1 VLLLEQ
7 FPTHFDGLSFRTSF
21 LAGSGYRTSSESHI
35 FADLSVHASN
45 LPSSSDHGYFYAI
58 FLYSSDDP

>member
-7 FPTHFDGLSFRTSF
+7 FPAHSNSLSFRTSF
-21 LAGSGYRTSSESHI
+21 PAGSIYHTSPKSHI
-35 FADLSVHASN
+35 FADLSVHASD
-45 LPSSSDHGYFYAI
+45 LPLSSDHVYFYVI

>member
-7 FPTHFDGLSFRTSF
+7 FPAHSDGLSFRTSF
-21 LAGSGYRTSSESHI
+21 PAGSGYRISLESHI
-35 FADLSVHASN
+35 FADLSVHASD

-58 FLYSSDDP
+58 CLYSSDDP